1 MSTFKVDGLGFDTLA
16 LAEVVATRLYN
27 RYGKSRS
34 ITIYFVD
41 EFGDESVYDILE
53 AINEPESRDPD
64 TLEMFS

>member
-27 RYGKSRS
+27 RYDKSRS
-34 ITIYFVD
+34 ITIYCVD
-41 EFGDESVYDILE
+41 EFGDESVYDIIE

>member
-1 MSTFKVDGLGFDTLA
+1 MSAFKVEGLGFDTLA
-16 LAEVVATRLYN
+16 LAEIVATRLYN
-27 RYGKSRS
+27 RYDKSRS